1 MKKRDLNICL
11 VKIAEECGEVVQIAC
26 KSFRY
31 GLANLKPGKS
41 GTNRELLIE
50 ELGDV
55 VAYMRLLI
63 EDTDCGICVNP
74 HNPNE
79 IADAITYLIN
89 NPTDAERLGKN
100 GKNALATNIENIFPK
115 FELAVI
121 FIYLII
127 FP

>member
-63 EDTDCGICVNP
+63 EDTDCGIT
-74 HNPNE
+74 E
-79 IADAITYLIN
+79 SDI
-89 NPTDAERLGKN
+89 AERCEEKYKQIKEKN
-100 GKNALATNIENIFPK
+100 IVPE
-115 FELAVI
+115 V
-121 FIYLII
+121 
-127 FP
+127 